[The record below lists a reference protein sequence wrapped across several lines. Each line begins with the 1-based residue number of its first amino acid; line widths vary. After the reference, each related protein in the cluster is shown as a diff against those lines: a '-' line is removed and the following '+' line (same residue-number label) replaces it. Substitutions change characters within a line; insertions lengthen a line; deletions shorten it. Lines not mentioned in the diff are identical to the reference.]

1 MARKPMIGEKREARI
16 SVILIPSLYKNV
28 ATLADSQN
36 LSINEFV
43 TRMLEKTVEKNQA
56 VIDKFQSARDSA
68 KSDFVD
74 VD

>member
-16 SVILIPSLYKNV
+16 SVILVPSLYKNV

>member
-56 VIDKFQSARDSA
+56 VIDKFQTARDSA

>member
-16 SVILIPSLYKNV
+16 SVILVPSLYKNV

-43 TRMLEKTVEKNQA
+43 TRMLEKTVEKNQT

>member
-16 SVILIPSLYKNV
+16 SVILVPSLYKNV

-56 VIDKFQSARDSA
+56 VIDKFQTARDSA